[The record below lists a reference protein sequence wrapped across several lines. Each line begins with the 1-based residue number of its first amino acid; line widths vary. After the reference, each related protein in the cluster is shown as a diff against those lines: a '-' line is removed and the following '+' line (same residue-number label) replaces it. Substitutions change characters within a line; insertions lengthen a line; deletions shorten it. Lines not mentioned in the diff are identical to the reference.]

1 VCINEYLTKEAL
13 EGFGDLKVG
22 QVLLTVTYANDLVL
36 LAEEETVL
44 QGKIDRL
51 VEIES
56 FYGMEINVK
65 KLR

>member
-1 VCINEYLTKEAL
+1 M
-13 EGFGDLKVG
+13 
-22 QVLLTVTYANDLVL
+22 TYANDLVL

-44 QGKIDRL
+44 KGKIDRL
-51 VEIES
+51 VEIET